1 MNMHNPPHPGE
12 ILRQWLSETTVSHA
26 AESLGITRAM
36 LSRIVNGASA
46 VSAEMDVRLS
56 RALGTSPGY
65 WLGLQAAYDLYQAQ
79 KHFKSRVRK
88 ISLPTMPRA
97 ANG

>member
-12 ILRQWLSETTVSHA
+12 ILREWLTETTVSHA

-36 LSRIVNGASA
+36 LSRILNGASA
-46 VSAEMDVRLS
+46 ISAEMDVRLS

-65 WLGLQAAYDLYQAQ
+65 WLGLQTDYDLYQAQ
-79 KHFKSRVRK
+79 KNFKSKVRK
-88 ISLPTMPRA
+88 IVASTTARA
-97 ANG
+97 VNG